1 MKDPKP
7 FGYMGNKLFGMKRTT
22 GLTRGWYFLFGVF
35 LSCAVLFVP
44 AGREIRAAEAPLAV
58 LGYRTAAHG
67 DTVRV
72 VFDLSRD
79 AHFSV
84 SIADS
89 GRVFLDL
96 PPLEWRAAAPSIGQP
111 VGILKGIGI
120 AKTGPDKARLVLETG
135 SRAEV
140 RKAFLLPPAE
150 APNHRLVIDLG
161 SAGATAAPV
170 SPAPAKPISAAKP
183 LMPQTKTPLAVKPV
197 VVIDPGHGGVDPGA
211 ISRTGIY
218 EKTIVLDLAL
228 SLKAAL
234 DKGGRVKAVL
244 TRDGDFFIPLRERV
258 AIARSA
264 KADLFLSLHAD
275 TVSRSQVRGLSVYT
289 LSQTASDA
297 EAQALADKENKAD
310 IVAGIDLSN
319 EVPEVTNILI
329 DLVQRETM
337 NLSASFAVRL
347 IREAGKEKL
356 EILPVNPHRFAGFAV
371 LKAPDVPSVLVETG
385 YLSNPEDERMLR
397 QPQYRAK
404 LARALA
410 RAIESYFTETGKGRK
425 L

>member
-1 MKDPKP
+1 
-7 FGYMGNKLFGMKRTT
+7 MKRATS
-22 GLTRGWYFLFGVF
+22 LTRGWYFLFGVF
-35 LSCAVLFVP
+35 LSCVLLFAP
-44 AGREIRAAEAPLAV
+44 AERGIGAAEAPLAV
-58 LGYRTAAHG
+58 LGYRTALHG

-72 VFDLSRD
+72 VLDLSRD

-84 SIADS
+84 SVADS

-96 PPLEWRAAAPSIGQP
+96 PPLEWRAAAPSIGRP

-120 AKTGPDKARLVLETG
+120 ASTGPNKARLVLETG

-140 RKAFLLPPAE
+140 HKAFMLPPAE

-161 SAGATAAPV
+161 PAGGNAAPENPV
-170 SPAPAKPISAAKP
+170 PVKTAPVKTAPAKPVLVEKP
-183 LMPQTKTPLAVKPV
+183 QLPHAKTPLAAKPV

-211 ISRTGIY
+211 ISRTGVH
-218 EKTIVLDLAL
+218 EKAIVLDLAL

-244 TRDGDFFIPLRERV
+244 TRDSDFFIPLRERV
-258 AIARSA
+258 AIARA
-264 KADLFLSLHAD
+264 ANADLFLSLHAD

-289 LSQTASDA
+289 LSQNASDA

-337 NLSASFAVRL
+337 NLSAGFAVRL
-347 IREAGKEKL
+347 IREVGKEKL

-410 RAIESYFTETGKGRK
+410 RAIEGYFAETGKGRK
-425 L
+425 P

>member
-1 MKDPKP
+1 
-7 FGYMGNKLFGMKRTT
+7 MKRAT
-22 GLTRGWYFLFGVF
+22 GLARCWYFLFGVV

-44 AGREIRAAEAPLAV
+44 AGRGVGAAEAPLAV
-58 LGYRTAAHG
+58 LGHRAALHG

-72 VFDLSRD
+72 VLDLSRD
-79 AHFSV
+79 ARFSV
-84 SIADS
+84 SVADS

-120 AKTGPDKARLVLETG
+120 ASTGPDKARLVLETG

-140 RKAFLLPPAE
+140 RKAFLLPPVE

-161 SAGATAAPV
+161 PAGGNAAFTPAQP
-170 SPAPAKPISAAKP
+170 PAPAKPVPAGKP
-183 LMPQTKTPLAVKPV
+183 QPSQPKTPLAKPV

-211 ISRTGIY
+211 ISRTGVY
-218 EKTIVLDLAL
+218 EKTIVLDLAR
-228 SLKAAL
+228 SLKTAL

-244 TRDGDFFIPLRERV
+244 TRDGDVFIPLRERV
-258 AIARSA
+258 AIARA
-264 KADLFLSLHAD
+264 ADADLFLSLHAD

-337 NLSASFAVRL
+337 NLSAGFAVRL
-347 IREAGKEKL
+347 IREVGKEKL

-385 YLSNPEDERMLR
+385 YLSNAEDERMLR

-410 RAIESYFTETGKGRK
+410 RAIESHFAETGKGHRP
-425 L
+425 